1 LLTSD
6 QTSDLERLRSCQ
18 REKTEL
24 ELRAT
29 ALLGELEELRAEKE
43 KLRLDIEQEERTHK
57 RQLADQIA
65 ESKLYHSEK
74 ESLKSKS
81 DSQEEDLRVSVRKQD
96 ELQQENTKLKRELD
110 RTVSRLEE
118 NGHKFK

>member
-74 ESLKSKS
+74 QSLKSKS

>member
-81 DSQEEDLRVSVRKQD
+81 VRKQD